1 MFSQVLIKTSAISN
15 EKYKDKLLLLRAFSL
30 IKTNEVDSAAIILTQ
45 ISNQKEGVSDEE
57 VSKQARHILEV
68 IKDPSKMAKA
78 NELAEAGLL
87 YLYRPKNKHMVV
99 LVLPKKDVDI
109 TYLKTLISDFH
120 RQKISSEVFEISA
133 LLLGIDQHLL
143 MVQDFSNLK
152 ESMEYYNLL
161 LSEEKV
167 QDALKKSEYKMMSI
181 SLENFP
187 EFYKNKDVDGY
198 YKFFINNYLTI
209 R

>member
-1 MFSQVLIKTSAISN
+1 M
-15 EKYKDKLLLLRAFSL
+15 LRAFSL
-30 IKTNEVDSAAIILTQ
+30 IKTNELDSAEIILTQ
-45 ISNQKEGVSDEE
+45 ISNQEVGGSSDEGVL
-57 VSKQARHILEV
+57 KQARHILEV

-78 NELAEAGLL
+78 NELANAGLS

-133 LLLGIDQHLL
+133 LLLGVDQHLL
-143 MVQDFSNLK
+143 MVQDFSTLN

-167 QDALKKSEYKMMSI
+167 QDALKKSD
-181 SLENFP
+181 
-187 EFYKNKDVDGY
+187 YKNRENVVS
-198 YKFFINNYLTI
+198 N
-209 R
+209 